1 MRWKKGHIITTIL
14 GFFIP
19 IIMSFTYMLLINA
32 NIFETTLKN
41 ENNITFVEFE
51 INKNDED
58 IIKEFKEEELNN
70 LINSMNIEYILDN
83 NGKQTK
89 KIKVT
94 FLYEKDIEL
103 KKVENYYYT
112 NETKEHNLIV
122 ENKDLYRFNNR
133 LFKVDGEEFKET
145 SVTKEVRDSLKKDS
159 INLGFGFV
167 IVIAGMII
175 AAYIILKKMDVMKKY
190 RRYTILLSLFL
201 ITIITFI
208 ISMITQY
215 LFLGV
220 ASIFVG
226 WLVNTISWIVYRKSN
241 NLPLYEEIVVKTV
254 TANE

>member
-19 IIMSFTYMLLINA
+19 IILSFTYMLLINA

-70 LINSMNIEYILDN
+70 LIDSMNFEYILDA

-133 LFKVDGEEFKET
+133 LFKVDEEEFKET
-145 SVTKEVRDSLKKDS
+145 SIKKEVLDSLKKDS
-159 INLGFGFV
+159 INLGFGF
-167 IVIAGMII
+167 IMVIAGMII

-190 RRYTILLSLFL
+190 RRYTVLLSLFL
-201 ITIITFI
+201 ITIMTFI

-215 LFLGV
+215 LFLGI

-226 WLVNTISWIVYRKSN
+226 WLVNTISWIAYRKSN

-254 TANE
+254 TSNE